1 MKIKLLTPT
10 SQNFFSKI
18 TGVRS
23 ENVPM
28 LDGAWTAIPLNH
40 NVVDEAGTD
49 LGHGGRVHE
58 HLLQPLRQ
66 HRDGELVGEKGR
78 GHH

>member
-1 MKIKLLTPT
+1 MC
-10 SQNFFSKI
+10 QCYCSKP
-18 TGVRS
+18 TGVKLHG
-23 ENVPM
+23 V
-28 LDGAWTAIPLNH
+28 DGAWTAIPLNH